1 MTGKQSRS
9 GSLADNHI
17 LEAVRQIKAFA
28 KNPAL
33 DCGCSTVVGQVLVSL
48 VPKQRAAVVQELFLS
63 AMRQRDKV
71 STLMELLKELD
82 QFGPA
87 TEIGEVEEAALIFDD
102 LAQQAR
108 LGSQLLR
115 AFAFNRIDMLAPSTK
130 HVEVQEALS

>member
-17 LEAVRQIKAFA
+17 LAAVRQIKAFA

-71 STLMELLKELD
+71 ATLMELLKELD

-115 AFAFNRIDMLAPSTK
+115 AFAFNRNDMLAPSTR